1 MGEEP
6 GAQHERYPDE
16 GSGPDRCVASNGPGY
31 LTIEGRAASLAYNRR
46 HEELIKVVAEG
57 KIPKLEELITRKITF
72 DDFVE
77 KGIKAL
83 LEEKD
88 SQSASEAFF
97 F

>member
-1 MGEEP
+1 MYMY
-6 GAQHERYPDE
+6 AER
-16 GSGPDRCVASNGPGY
+16 R
-31 LTIEGRAASLAYNRR
+31 IASLAYNHR

-83 LEEKD
+83 INEKD
-88 SQSASEAFF
+88 TQSRSSTLFVAEHRPARN
-97 F
+97 

>member
-1 MGEEP
+1 M
-6 GAQHERYPDE
+6 
-16 GSGPDRCVASNGPGY
+16 
-31 LTIEGRAASLAYNRR
+31 TIEGRAASLAYNRR

-83 LEEKD
+83 INEKD
-88 SQSASEAFF
+88 TQSKPPYTALGLGG
-97 F
+97 

>member
-1 MGEEP
+1 M
-6 GAQHERYPDE
+6 
-16 GSGPDRCVASNGPGY
+16 
-31 LTIEGRAASLAYNRR
+31 TIEGRAASLAYNRR

-83 LEEKD
+83 INEKD
-88 SQSASEAFF
+88 TQSKSPNAFNAEQRPKETANLRRVQSRSLF
-97 F
+97 IPRAPRRAHT